1 MAIHGDLSSF
11 PLPEFLQW
19 LESSRKTG
27 SLQLSW
33 EAGERKIFLLS
44 GQVVATSSQGL
55 WERIARLLSL
65 SHLARGETVLAAFH
79 EMRRAGGDSRAPFLA
94 HALDPEQP
102 VQLAREELFGAVA
115 DLTVAQDGQF
125 HWTEDPDRG
134 GEEWVPVELGLR
146 ELLFEALRWVDEQPD
161 VERTLPVDSM
171 MVRSLVRPSAEQPLL
186 YRVILTMCEKGQ
198 NLGRLRLAMGVSRSA
213 VTRRIYDL
221 LRLKWVQVEGAP
233 EVEADPVA
241 EMLEKGSILVRERQ
255 FEAAGL
261 VFSTLL
267 ASDPADRR
275 VREFARMVE
284 REHVAS
290 LYRELSPLFVP
301 ELVDDPDGLTL
312 LRSEER
318 HVASLVNG
326 LWDVSTIVL
335 ASQSRELETLKC
347 LAKLSRLGLIRP
359 SEREGGKGPGPGK
372 GISSPP

>member
-1 MAIHGDLSSF
+1 MAVHGDLSSF

-27 SLQLSW
+27 ALQLTW

-44 GQVVATSSQGL
+44 GQVVATASRGL

-65 SHLARGETVLAAFH
+65 SHLAKGETVLAALH
-79 EMRRAGGDSRAPFLA
+79 QMRQAEGNPQTPFIASR
-94 HALDPEQP
+94 LDPGQP

-115 DLTVAQDGQF
+115 DLTVAQSGQF

-134 GEEWVPVELGLR
+134 GDEWVSVELGLR

-171 MVRSLVRPSAEQPLL
+171 MVRSLVRPGPEQPLL
-186 YRVILTMCEKGQ
+186 YRIILTMSEKGL

-221 LRLKWVQVEGAP
+221 LRLKWVEVEGAP
-233 EVEADPVA
+233 AVEVDPVA
-241 EMLEKGSILVRERQ
+241 EMLEKGSILVREQQ

-284 REHVAS
+284 REHVAA

-301 ELVDDPDGLTL
+301 ELVADPDTLTL

-326 LWDVSTIVL
+326 QWDVSTIVL
-335 ASQSRELETLKC
+335 ASQSREIDTLRC
-347 LAKLSRLGLIRP
+347 LAKLHRMGLLRA
-359 SEREGGKGPGPGK
+359 
-372 GISSPP
+372 SSLP